1 MAKLRQET
9 NSKKKRDYATVV
21 LASQGFNLDE
31 MVAEEIAEAKEKE
44 KREQAKIAAEH
55 QKQRRRLKFKKL
67 KTKDYS
73 QPLIQIL
80 KIILL
85 VATIS
90 ICCQLYIDYQKAG
103 YFSMPEWT
111 KEIIN
116 TFKSIF
122 SFFTR
127 K

>member
-9 NSKKKRDYATVV
+9 NSKKEG
-21 LASQGFNLDE
+21 LCNGCFGIPGFNLDE
-31 MVAEEIAEAKEKE
+31 MVAEEIAEAKEKKKGTSE
-44 KREQAKIAAEH
+44 NRSRTSETAKTSEI
-55 QKQRRRLKFKKL
+55 QKL